1 MTCKTRLFM
10 TCKTLLLCISPEI
23 DLWILL
29 HLHLFIFIQGVAF
42 QISVLLHWLCTTLVT
57 VLWVFVSIP
66 ETWRICRKKWGD
78 CLNWWLKSKYRY
90 ISNAGLGSV
99 FFWFS
104 DKPYF
109 YWYTFSGSKPLGLGK
124 APLLQVTI
132 LMRIRSYHLINRYVF
147 TNPNIKSWCTADQY
161 EKAKSNVSSVG
172 PSSSLCSKR

>member
-1 MTCKTRLFM
+1 M

-42 QISVLLHWLCTTLVT
+42 QIFVLLHWLCTTLVT